1 MGEAAVDVLAT
12 AALDLVAAAD
22 SLVGVA
28 TEMMLLAGG
37 MAEEEGDGE
46 GEEEGGMDADGLFVG
61 TALGLVQ
68 NSIDVTLA
76 LGKSDV
82 QIQYDKLEMLKEMFH
97 NPPLLQ
103 GWSIRLWA

>member
-1 MGEAAVDVLAT
+1 M
-12 AALDLVAAAD
+12 
-22 SLVGVA
+22 
-28 TEMMLLAGG
+28 
-37 MAEEEGDGE
+37 EEEGEGE
-46 GEEEGGMDADGLFVG
+46 GEGGMEADNPFVA